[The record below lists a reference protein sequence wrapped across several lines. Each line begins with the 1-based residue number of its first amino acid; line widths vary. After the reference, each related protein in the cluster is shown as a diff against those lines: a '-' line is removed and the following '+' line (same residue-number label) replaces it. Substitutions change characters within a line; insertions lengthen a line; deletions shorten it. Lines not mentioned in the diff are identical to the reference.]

1 MNSSPFHLQHQ
12 NQHIESKIVVALERI
27 SSAFR
32 VLLWNESKS
41 NSLSPIQIQIL
52 IFLLFHDLEKCKVGY
67 LAQEFNVTKATISD
81 SVKVLIKKQ
90 LIKKEPDT
98 TDTRSFYIALTSEGK
113 ITAKKS
119 ASFAQSIEQPL
130 YQLSKS
136 QKEVLLQSLLE
147 MIYKLNQQGIITIQR
162 MCFTCRF
169 YEQKNNKHFCKL
181 LDKSLNK
188 NDLRVDCKEH
198 ELHKVI

>member
-52 IFLLFHDLEKCKVGY
+52 IFLLFHESDKCKVGY

-81 SVKVLIKKQ
+81 SVKVLLKKQ
-90 LIKKEPDT
+90 LIEKETDK
-98 TDTRSFYIALTSEGK
+98 TDTRSFYISLTNTGK
-113 ITAKKS
+113 ETAKKS

-130 YQLSKS
+130 HHLSED

-147 MIYKLNQQGIITIQR
+147 MIYKLNQQGVITIQR

-169 YEQKNNKHFCKL
+169 YELNNNKHFCKL
-181 LDKSLNK
+181 LDKSLNNK
-188 NDLRVDCKEH
+188 ELRVDCAEH
-198 ELHKVI
+198 ELSLS